1 MGQKASALGAR
12 PNSFK
17 KLDQKRQ
24 EEQKKAA
31 NASDIAIEKIHLE
44 VQKEVKQLSDA
55 NLKREEEQQQVIN
68 KLQEQTKESSSL
80 VKGLRSDLE
89 DARQKMS
96 MFDIRVHELE
106 TQVLEEHKASSAI
119 RKRAEELEA
128 EILRVRKQ
136 LETEIDVQRVW
147 KELEDE
153 KAAREEAWAKISAME
168 QEMNIAMEELDLE
181 RRRLKVATDKMALV
195 EAHLRD
201 FQSTAEEMKDLFG
214 QQRDQLKEMQMSLV
228 EIEDGIRDHDS
239 VPANQTSGN
248 GDIGCETTTTTTT
261 EEPETVEAAGG
272 EAEAE
277 AEQLPA
283 NNSVAADKAEQAPEL
298 AEAEQ
303 LPANNSVAADKA
315 EQAPELVLQM
325 TGISN

>member
-1 MGQKASALGAR
+1 MGQEASVLGAR
-12 PNSFK
+12 PHSFK
-17 KLDQKRQ
+17 KLYQKRQ
-24 EEQKKAA
+24 EQQK
-31 NASDIAIEKIHLE
+31 NAVNVSDIAIEKIHLE
-44 VQKEVKQLSDA
+44 IQKELKQLSDA
-55 NLKREEEQQQVIN
+55 DLKREEEQQQVIN

-96 MFDIRVHELE
+96 MFDNRVHELE
-106 TQVLEEHKASSAI
+106 TQ
-119 RKRAEELEA
+119 RAEELEA

-136 LETEIDVQRVW
+136 VETEIDLQRVR

-153 KAAREEAWAKISAME
+153 KAAREEAWAKISAIE
-168 QEMNIAMEELDLE
+168 QEMNVATKELDLE
-181 RRRLKVATDKMALV
+181 RRRLKVATDRMALV

-201 FQSTAEEMKDLFG
+201 FQSTAEEMKDLLG
-214 QQRDQLKEMQMSLV
+214 KQRDQLKEMQTSLV
-228 EIEDGIRDHDS
+228 EVEHGIREHDS
-239 VPANQTSGN
+239 VPANQTSGT
-248 GDIGCETTTTTTT
+248 GDIGCETTT
-261 EEPETVEAAGG
+261 EEPETAGAADG
-272 EAEAE
+272 EAG
-277 AEQLPA
+277 
-283 NNSVAADKAEQAPEL
+283 S